1 VNQFNGFSYTKFHMF
16 FFLIVEALNPKD
28 SGSKNS
34 LIDEPDAKG
43 KKAKSKDN
51 KKKDKK
57 TNSSKHVTVR
67 K

>member
-1 VNQFNGFSYTKFHMF
+1 MF